1 MVDSQPWENTVNTC
15 LSWAS
20 LWVFLEFIV
29 NWPDFMPNEKCVVSN
44 GFIFCSP
51 FVLWVVNTVCFDL
64 TYLLLL
70 WMCVFVPVHSQIL
83 VYFNLISPPQP
94 CDYLETS
101 CWMADGFT
109 SDLLYF
115 PSKDNTI
122 FINEDLVLS
131 MNRQRKRNVKLSCR
145 RLIGRK
151 ELRGWSVRWLQ

>member
-83 VYFNLISPPQP
+83 VYFNLISPPPPNLVIILKHPVGWLMALLQTCFISHLKIIP
-94 CDYLETS
+94 FSSTRTWFWVWTGREKET
-101 CWMADGFT
+101 
-109 SDLLYF
+109 
-115 PSKDNTI
+115 
-122 FINEDLVLS
+122 
-131 MNRQRKRNVKLSCR
+131 
-145 RLIGRK
+145 
-151 ELRGWSVRWLQ
+151 